1 MKMNEEKIIKLVNEL
16 NLNEVIRDDLSQKE
30 FITRDDVLQ
39 VIQQVRLEEV
49 LKKNILEGNPD
60 VDPIQ
65 LNATLTEEGL
75 VDAVLSFIGVDIMEV
90 KDAFENLSYEE
101 MVALQGA
108 GDLDGEGFIAT
119 VLISNKFC
127 AGAAS
132 AAVGAVVKL
141 FT

>member
-1 MKMNEEKIIKLVNEL
+1 MNEEKIIKLVNEL

>member
-1 MKMNEEKIIKLVNEL
+1 MNEEKIIKLVNEL
-16 NLNEVIRDDLSQKE
+16 NLNEVIREDLSQKE

-90 KDAFENLSYEE
+90 KEAFENLSYEE

>member
-16 NLNEVIRDDLSQKE
+16 NLNEVIREDLSQKE

-90 KDAFENLSYEE
+90 KEAFENLSYEE